1 MASLKRRR
9 LHLNSE
15 QSEDDSTTH
24 EHDTN
29 MDQISWSSP
38 APSFSDDESVDN
50 RDEFPHERLA
60 AQTQPPI
67 APHARTRGLRRPRT
81 TDSRDFWYISED
93 RWQEL
98 LSDTGAASKIE
109 TAMGT
114 LRRFDQAGRI
124 METAEGV
131 LATEE
136 CKSCARHDH
145 ACKLFADGNHK
156 VCAYCKRGSRS
167 GCNASL
173 VTRPLTLEQRLEKLE
188 VELKITKVN
197 QQGLENELA
206 TTKQRLAT
214 EQAKLVK
221 VGKELVIATQR
232 IDSLEQAVHQGG
244 LGSNFAAPGRPSKA
258 IERAD
263 REPHSFSS
271 LHADLRSLWDKYD
284 QDTIQ

>member
-1 MASLKRRR
+1 
-9 LHLNSE
+9 
-15 QSEDDSTTH
+15 
-24 EHDTN
+24 

-136 CKSCARHDH
+136 Y
-145 ACKLFADGNHK
+145 GNHK